1 MMRIEWGAAMVASVV
16 ANVNKGKDT
25 PSFRVSDFAPHIN
38 EPAISLDQAMQEW
51 A

>member
-1 MMRIEWGAAMVASVV
+1 MMRAEWGAAMIASVV

-25 PSFRVSDFAPHIN
+25 PSFHVSDFAPHIN
-38 EPAISLDQAMQEW
+38 ESAISLDQAMQEW